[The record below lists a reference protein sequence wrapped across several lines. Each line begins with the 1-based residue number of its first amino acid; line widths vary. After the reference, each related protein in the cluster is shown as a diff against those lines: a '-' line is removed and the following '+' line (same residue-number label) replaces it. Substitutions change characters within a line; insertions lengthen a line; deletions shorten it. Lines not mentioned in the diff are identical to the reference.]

1 MIRVKCLYT
10 VYICTLNHKVNLK
23 LPLFIA
29 LMMDL
34 VSYQILKKRKL
45 SRANLNILLKT
56 DFIQNLKK
64 RTSEL
69 LNRN

>member
-1 MIRVKCLYT
+1 MIPVKCLYT
-10 VYICTLNHKVNLK
+10 VYICTLNHKFNLK

-29 LMMDL
+29 PMVDS

-45 SRANLNILLKT
+45 SRANLNTLLKT
-56 DFIQNLKK
+56 DLIQNLKK
-64 RTSEL
+64 HTSEL

>member
-10 VYICTLNHKVNLK
+10 VYICTLNHKFNLK

-29 LMMDL
+29 PMMDL
-34 VSYQILKKRKL
+34 VSHQILKKKKL
-45 SRANLNILLKT
+45 PRANLNTLLKT

-64 RTSEL
+64 HTSEL

>member
-10 VYICTLNHKVNLK
+10 VYICTLNHKANLK

-29 LMMDL
+29 PMMDL
-34 VSYQILKKRKL
+34 VSYQFLKKRKL
-45 SRANLNILLKT
+45 SRANLNTLLKT

-69 LNRN
+69 LNGN

>member
-1 MIRVKCLYT
+1 MIHVKCLYT
-10 VYICTLNHKVNLK
+10 VYICTLNHKINLK
-23 LPLFIA
+23 LLLFIA
-29 LMMDL
+29 PMMDL

-45 SRANLNILLKT
+45 SRANLNTLLKT

-64 RTSEL
+64 HTSEL

>member
-29 LMMDL
+29 PMMDL
-34 VSYQILKKRKL
+34 VSYQSLKKRKL
-45 SRANLNILLKT
+45 SGANLNTLLKT

>member
-29 LMMDL
+29 PMMDL

-45 SRANLNILLKT
+45 SRANLNTLLKT

>member
-10 VYICTLNHKVNLK
+10 VYICTLNHKFNLK
-23 LPLFIA
+23 LPLFIVP
-29 LMMDL
+29 MMDI

-45 SRANLNILLKT
+45 SRANFNTLLKT
-56 DFIQNLKK
+56 DFIQNFKK
-64 RTSEL
+64 HTSEL

>member
-1 MIRVKCLYT
+1 
-10 VYICTLNHKVNLK
+10 
-23 LPLFIA
+23 
-29 LMMDL
+29 MMDL

-45 SRANLNILLKT
+45 ARVKLNTLLKT

-64 RTSEL
+64 HTSEL